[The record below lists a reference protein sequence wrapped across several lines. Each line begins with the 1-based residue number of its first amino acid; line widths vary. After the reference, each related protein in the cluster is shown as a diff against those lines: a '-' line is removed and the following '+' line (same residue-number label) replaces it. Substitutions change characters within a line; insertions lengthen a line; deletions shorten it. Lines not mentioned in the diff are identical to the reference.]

1 MLPTNIFLDVKTMD
15 NCLIADKYSSV
26 HFECIMV
33 VHLCNV
39 VDTNETLIVLAI
51 LYYTQACSLPNIPG
65 LHPVPSKS
73 SGTKRSI
80 PEETEG
86 RNPKKETA
94 KRLQSRP
101 GKGYQ
106 MTNSTVWLVK
116 SMGCRLDLIISSKA
130 YANKC

>member
-1 MLPTNIFLDVKTMD
+1 
-15 NCLIADKYSSV
+15 
-26 HFECIMV
+26 MV

-51 LYYTQACSLPNIPG
+51 SYYTQACSLPNIPG

-94 KRLQSRP
+94 AVKAWKRISDDEFNSLAGEVNGLQAGSHYF
-101 GKGYQ
+101 K
-106 MTNSTVWLVK
+106 
-116 SMGCRLDLIISSKA
+116 
-130 YANKC
+130 